1 MKKKVY
7 MLTIGQSPRNDVAPI
22 VEKILGS
29 EFDLVQAGALDEL
42 TYKEVQ
48 EQLAPKD
55 GVGNEYTLVS
65 RMRDGRAVQ
74 MDRSKVEPLIQK
86 KINEA
91 ENKGYSLIWLLC
103 TGEFNNLKTANSV
116 FLEPDKIIPQ
126 VVKLVIADKRLGVV
140 VPLPEQ
146 IKEMDSKFHKAGL
159 NPVYIDASPYTG
171 TTEHFAAVGQA
182 LKSKV
187 DYILMDCM
195 GYNEKWQRIV
205 AENSGKPTILSNA
218 LMAKVTS
225 EFV

>member
-1 MKKKVY
+1 MKKLY
-7 MLTIGQSPRNDVAPI
+7 MLTIGQSPRSDVAPM

-42 TYKEVQ
+42 TYEEVQ
-48 EQLAPKD
+48 EQLFPKD

-65 RMRDGRAVQ
+65 RMRDGRAVR
-74 MDRSKVEPLIQK
+74 MDRSKLEPLIQK
-86 KINEA
+86 KINKA
-91 ENKGYSLIWLLC
+91 EREGYSLIWLLC
-103 TGEFNNLKTANSV
+103 TGEFNNLKTTNSV

-126 VVKLVIADKRLGVV
+126 IVKLVIAGKKLGVV

-146 IKEMDSKFHKAGL
+146 IKEMDSKFHKVGL

-171 TTEHFAAVGQA
+171 TKEHFSAVGEE
-182 LKSKV
+182 LKDKV

-205 AENSGKPTILSNA
+205 ADSSGKPTILSNV
-218 LMAKVTS
+218 LMAKITS
-225 EFV
+225 EFI